1 MLSKIKKCFQWF
13 TDVYANRRLIVNLA
27 GKDFKMRYAASYLG
41 AIWAFIQPIVTV
53 TIYIFVFQLGLKAA
67 PTAAGVPYAL
77 WLVAGMVP
85 WLFFFEA
92 LTNATNSLLEF
103 SYLVKKVVFK
113 ISVLPIVKILTA
125 LYVHV
130 FFIII
135 AIIVYMLF
143 GFPLTISLI
152 QVLYYTFAATVLV
165 LGLSYITSALV
176 IFFRD
181 LGQIINIILQFL
193 MWLTPILWELEAFTD
208 IPKSMY
214 WIFKL
219 NPIHYIT
226 SGYRDAFIYGT
237 WFWEKP
243 VWTLYFWG
251 FVIVVGLIGV
261 FTFKKLEKH
270 FADVL

>member
-1 MLSKIKKCFQWF
+1 MLAKIKKSLQWF
-13 TDVYANRRLIVNLA
+13 VDLCANRRLIFNLA
-27 GKDFKMRYAASYLG
+27 NKDFKMRYAASYLG

-53 TIYIFVFQLGLKAA
+53 TIYVFVFQYGLRTGDAD
-67 PTAAGVPYAL
+67 GVPYAL
-77 WLVAGMVP
+77 WLIAGIVP
-85 WLFFFEA
+85 WFFFQEA
-92 LTNATNSLLEF
+92 LMGATNSLIEF

-125 LYVHV
+125 FYVHI
-130 FFIII
+130 FFIGV
-135 AIIVYMLF
+135 AVVVYLLF
-143 GFPLTISLI
+143 GFNLGIYLI
-152 QVLYYTFAATVLV
+152 QVLYYTIATTALV
-165 LGLSYITSALV
+165 LGLSYITSAIIV
-176 IFFRD
+176 FFRD
-181 LGQIINIILQFL
+181 LGQIVNIILQFL

>member
-1 MLSKIKKCFQWF
+1 MSKIRKCFQWF
-13 TDVYANRRLIVNLA
+13 VDLYSNRRLIFNLA
-27 GKDFKMRYAASYLG
+27 NKDFKMRYAASYLG
-41 AIWAFIQPIVTV
+41 AIWAFIQPVV
-53 TIYIFVFQLGLKAA
+53 TIFIYILVFQWGLKSA
-67 PTAAGVPYAL
+67 PASGNVPYAL

-85 WLFFFEA
+85 WLFFFES

-125 LYVHV
+125 LYVHA
-130 FFIII
+130 FFIVV
-135 AIIVYMLF
+135 AIVVYILF
-143 GFPLTISLI
+143 GYPLTFALV
-152 QVLYYTFAATVLV
+152 QVIYYTIAATALV

-193 MWLTPILWELEAFTD
+193 MWLTPILWELEAFTN
-208 IPKSMY
+208 IPTSAH

-219 NPIHYIT
+219 NPIYYIV

-243 VWTLYFWG
+243 TWTLCFWG
-251 FVIVVGLIGV
+251 VVAVIGLIGI